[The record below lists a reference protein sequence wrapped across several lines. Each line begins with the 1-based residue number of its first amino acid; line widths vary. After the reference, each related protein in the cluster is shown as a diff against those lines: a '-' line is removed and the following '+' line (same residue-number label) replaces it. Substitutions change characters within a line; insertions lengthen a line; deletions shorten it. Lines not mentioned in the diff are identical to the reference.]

1 MNGLWL
7 NGMKEMIEEYLN
19 EAVVEEQT
27 DEAGARAIVTGYGT
41 LHGLPDDA
49 FRVGARVHVVA
60 DTKP

>member
-1 MNGLWL
+1 
-7 NGMKEMIEEYLN
+7 MKEMIEEYLN

-27 DEAGARAIVTGYGT
+27 DEAGARARVTGCGV

-49 FRVGARVHVVA
+49 FRIGARVPVVT

>member
-1 MNGLWL
+1 
-7 NGMKEMIEEYLN
+7 MKEMRNTYLN

-41 LHGLPDDA
+41 LHGLPDYA

>member
-7 NGMKEMIEEYLN
+7 NGMKEMIEEYFN

-27 DEAGARAIVTGYGT
+27 DEAGARARVTGCGV

-49 FRVGARVHVVA
+49 FRIGARVPVVT

>member
-1 MNGLWL
+1 MAISLKI
-7 NGMKEMIEEYLN
+7 MKEMRNTYLN